1 MKTIAKQFSRFF
13 IVGAFSALAQFSILI
28 SLVEVFA
35 AKAIW
40 ASTFGYI
47 GGALINY
54 FLNHYFTFKSDLS
67 HKKTLIRFSLNS
79 IFGILLNFAL
89 MRIFLIYYSYVL
101 SQIGASG
108 IILIWNF
115 LVHRYWTFG
124 FKKDS
129 VGGP

>member
-13 IVGAFSALAQFSILI
+13 MVGAFSALIQFSILI
-28 SLVEVFA
+28 SLVEVSA
-35 AKAIW
+35 VKAIW

-54 FLNHYFTFKSDLS
+54 FLNHYFAFKSDLS

-79 IFGILLNFAL
+79 ILGLLLNFTL
-89 MRIFLIYYSYVL
+89 MGLFLIYCPYIL
-101 SQIGASG
+101 SQVGTSG
-108 IILIWNF
+108 IVLVWNF

-124 FKKDS
+124 FKKDLT
-129 VGGP
+129 GGP

>member
-13 IVGAFSALAQFSILI
+13 MVGAFSALIQFSILI
-28 SLVEVFA
+28 SLVEVSA
-35 AKAIW
+35 VKAIW

-54 FLNHYFTFKSDLS
+54 LLNHYFTFKSDLS

-79 IFGILLNFAL
+79 ILGLLLNFSL
-89 MRIFLIYYSYVL
+89 MRVFLMYYPYIL

-108 IILIWNF
+108 IVLIWNF

-129 VGGP
+129 IGGP